1 MHNNCYLLS
10 CYLHLTTGMPS
21 LYIYWSHIAGARG
34 PLSCRA
40 GAVDVSGRGPDPLQG
55 GEGLKNPLDRGNERR
70 TVS

>member
-1 MHNNCYLLS
+1 MHNNYLLS

-21 LYIYWSHIAGARG
+21 LYKYWSHIADARG
-34 PLSCRA
+34 PLSCRV

-70 TVS
+70 IVS

>member
-1 MHNNCYLLS
+1 
-10 CYLHLTTGMPS
+10 MPS
-21 LYIYWSHIAGARG
+21 LYKYWSHIAGARG
-34 PLSCRA
+34 PLSCLA